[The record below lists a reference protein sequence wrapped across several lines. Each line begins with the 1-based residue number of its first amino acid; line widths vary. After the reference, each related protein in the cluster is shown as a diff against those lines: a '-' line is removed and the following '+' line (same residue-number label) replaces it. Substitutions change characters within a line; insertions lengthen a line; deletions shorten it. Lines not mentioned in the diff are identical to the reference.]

1 MKELIMIYNLLQQ
14 RANEEAEEMQF
25 YMDNNLRYAAQYAS
39 GKSAAYTHATNL
51 LRTYIEAELPFEDN
65 IAKELT
71 HD

>member
-1 MKELIMIYNLLQQ
+1 MKELIMIYNVLKQ

-25 YMDNNLRYAAQYAS
+25 CMNNNLGYAAQYAS
-39 GKSAAYTHATNL
+39 GKTAAYTHAMNL

-65 IAKELT
+65 IAKEIE